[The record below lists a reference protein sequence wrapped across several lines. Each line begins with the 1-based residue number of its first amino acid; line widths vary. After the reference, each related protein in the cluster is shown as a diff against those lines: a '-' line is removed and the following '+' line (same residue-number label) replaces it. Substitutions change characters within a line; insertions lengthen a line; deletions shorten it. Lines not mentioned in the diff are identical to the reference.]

1 MAYSEATDKV
11 YFPILELLVEQLSGI
26 QQGADRDSS
35 ISVGS
40 GRFAVILI
48 CCCMAEV
55 VLAESVLAES
65 CFFWK
70 ENKSQ
75 PKVPGV
81 KAQEWREN
89 EVAALQRV
97 VCHGPE
103 QCLILGNDGEGAAE
117 PLALPLGGLCC
128 SAFPPHSRTD
138 RPWKRGGAASKITLI
153 RS

>member
-48 CCCMAEV
+48 CCCTAEV
-55 VLAESVLAES
+55 VLAESW
-65 CFFWK
+65 FFWK

-75 PKVPGV
+75 PKVAGV

-117 PLALPLGGLCC
+117 PLALPLGGLRC
-128 SAFPPHSRTD
+128 SAFPPHSRMD
-138 RPWKRGGAASKITLI
+138 RPWKRGGAASKITLTW
-153 RS
+153 S